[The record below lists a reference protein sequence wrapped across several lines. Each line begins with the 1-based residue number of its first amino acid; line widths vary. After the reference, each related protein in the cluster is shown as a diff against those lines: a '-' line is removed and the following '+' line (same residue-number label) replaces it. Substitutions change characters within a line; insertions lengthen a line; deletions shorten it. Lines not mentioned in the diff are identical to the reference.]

1 MAAAAATIP
10 CYDPTEMQ
18 HIQSVVPDLYDFED
32 MTGWNTALK
41 SQGYVVIKNFLP
53 GEKRVALIKLFWEEF
68 MLACSQS
75 KDSRLR
81 SIDRRNKQT
90 WVQPRPH
97 HLSPSRPLTL
107 TPLPSRLLTLTLTLL
122 SSHPSPSSLSLHPL
136 PPPLTLHTSHFT
148 LHPHSSL
155 SAFTLSSHPSPS
167 PSTLHPRP
175 PTFTLQPHKVGAA

>member
-90 WVQPRPH
+90 WVQPH
-97 HLSPSRPLTL
+97 PLTL
-107 TPLPSRLLTLTLTLL
+107 TLKSSHSRPRSHLNSPLL
-122 SSHPSPSSLSLHPL
+122 SPFPVLCTLSLHP
-136 PPPLTLHTSHFT
+136 
-148 LHPHSSL
+148 
-155 SAFTLSSHPSPS
+155 
-167 PSTLHPRP
+167 
-175 PTFTLQPHKVGAA
+175 V